1 MRILIANDDGIHA
14 PGIKALAKRLSED
27 PRHDVYVVAPDRERS
42 ATGHSLTLHKPL
54 RVEEVELEGDM
65 RRCWSTTGTPS
76 DCVKLA
82 ISVLLEEQPELVVS
96 GINSGPNLGTE
107 VLYSGTVAAAMEG
120 AFLNVP
126 SVAVSLGA
134 TGEKKRYDS
143 AAEFMARFI
152 DLYPEA
158 HLGSKTLINVN
169 VPNLPLDEI
178 KGVKVTALGVRLY
191 NDWFEKRHDPRGKDY
206 YWFTGHAIEEGETE
220 GSDAHALLHDFISVT
235 PVTFNM
241 TDRAALKTLQGISA
255 LGKLLGSGARDRSMN
270 TKSIHTE
277 SAL

>member
-1 MRILIANDDGIHA
+1 MRILIANDDGIYA
-14 PGIKALAKRLSED
+14 PGIRALAQRLSSD
-27 PRHDVYVVAPDRERS
+27 PRHDVFVVAPDRERS

-54 RVEEVELEGDM
+54 RVEEIELEGNM

-82 ISVLLEEQPELVVS
+82 ISVLLEDPPELVVS

-134 TGEKKRYDS
+134 SGVHKHYDT

-152 DLYPEA
+152 NLLPEV
-158 HLGSKTLINVN
+158 HLGSKTLININ
-169 VPNLPLDEI
+169 VPNLPLDQI
-178 KGVKVTALGVRLY
+178 KGVRVTELGLRLY

-206 YWFTGHAIEEGETE
+206 YWLTGHAIEDNEVE

-241 TDRAALKTLQGISA
+241 TDRNALANLQAIDNI
-255 LGKLLGSGARDRSMN
+255 KELLGPSN
-270 TKSIHTE
+270 KSSLNKIK
-277 SAL
+277 